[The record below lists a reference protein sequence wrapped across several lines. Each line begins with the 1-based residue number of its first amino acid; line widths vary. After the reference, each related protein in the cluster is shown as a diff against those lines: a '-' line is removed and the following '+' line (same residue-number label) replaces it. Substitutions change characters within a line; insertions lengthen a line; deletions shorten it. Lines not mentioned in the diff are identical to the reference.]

1 MDTSVLLDIFASDP
15 MYVAASLAAVKRARI
30 EGDLIACE
38 VVWAELRPCFPDD
51 STLLTTMEQAHLRFV
66 PIHLESALAA
76 GAIWQSYRKRGGVRS
91 RMVADFLIGA
101 HALRQAD
108 RLLTRDRGF
117 YRRYFQGLK
126 IFEPSTIQGA

>member
-1 MDTSVLLDIFASDP
+1 MVTAVDTSVLLDIFAPDP
-15 MYVAASLAAVKRARI
+15 THLATSLTAVKRARI
-30 EGDLIACE
+30 EGELVACE

-51 STLLTTMEQAHLRFV
+51 STLLLTMEQAEIRFV
-66 PIHLESALAA
+66 SIHLESALTA
-76 GAIWQSYRKRGGVRS
+76 GEIWQSYRKSGGARL

-117 YRRYFQGLK
+117 YRRYFQSLTV
-126 IFEPSTIQGA
+126 FEPAG